1 MINMRKIPAED
12 YKKKKE
18 THHVEADG
26 RAQKVL
32 AAVGV
37 DFEVSR
43 PGKIQQQ
50 QQSSSSLDLQP

>member
-1 MINMRKIPAED
+1 MREIPAED
-12 YKKKKE
+12 YKKTQ